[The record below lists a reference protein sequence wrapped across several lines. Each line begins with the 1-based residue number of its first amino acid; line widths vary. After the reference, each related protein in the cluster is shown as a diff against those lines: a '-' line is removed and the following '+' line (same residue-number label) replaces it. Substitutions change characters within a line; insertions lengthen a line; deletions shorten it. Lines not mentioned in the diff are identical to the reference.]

1 MSDRHAY
8 NFSFRVGI
16 VGTIL
21 LAIYTVLVETLT
33 GLSLL
38 AIWTVVI
45 LFVLP
50 WFYLLYEDKIGHI
63 PDWAIRGP
71 HQ

>member
-8 NFSFRVGI
+8 NFAFRVGI
-16 VGTIL
+16 VGTFL
-21 LAIYTVLVETLT
+21 LVIYTAFGDTLA

-38 AIWTVVI
+38 AAWTLAV
-45 LFVLP
+45 LFILP
-50 WFYLLYEDKIGHI
+50 WFYLFYVDKIGYI
-63 PDWAIRGP
+63 PNWAIRGP

>member
-1 MSDRHAY
+1 MEDRRAY
-8 NFSFRVGI
+8 DFAFRVGSI
-16 VGTIL
+16 VSIL
-21 LAIYTVLVETLT
+21 IAVYAYFGNTLA

-38 AIWTVVI
+38 AVWCLII

-50 WFYLLYEDKIGHI
+50 WVYLFYVDKIGQI

>member
-1 MSDRHAY
+1 MSDRRAY
-8 NFSFRVGI
+8 QFAFRVGI
-16 VGTIL
+16 VGTLL
-21 LAIYTVLVETLT
+21 LAIYTVFGNTLA
-33 GLSLL
+33 GLSAL
-38 AIWTVVI
+38 AVWTLAI

-50 WFYLLYEDKIGHI
+50 WFYLFYEDRVGDI